1 MLLHVQV
8 ILPTSRVTGL
18 SLERAG
24 TNIQLVVAVDTE
36 SEEARCQ
43 VMISQPWCD

>member
-1 MLLHVQV
+1 MQV

-18 SLERAG
+18 SLEHAG

-43 VMISQPWCD
+43 VIIL